1 MATDRPIPLDAPVT
15 RARGQRGMGR
25 VSHPLR
31 IVLGMEISCD
41 DCVMQDTP
49 ACEDCVVTFIC
60 GREPGEAVVFDV
72 AEARAVRLL
81 GEAGLVPP
89 LRRQVRAVP

>member
-1 MATDRPIPLDAPVT
+1 MLGASRIDLRRT
-15 RARGQRGMGR
+15 RL
-25 VSHPLR
+25 SHPVS

-49 ACEDCVVTFIC
+49 ACDDCVVTFIC
-60 GREPGEAVVFDV
+60 GREPGEAVVIDV

-81 GEAGLVPP
+81 GDAGLVPP
-89 LRRQVRAVP
+89 LRRQVRAAT

>member
-1 MATDRPIPLDAPVT
+1 
-15 RARGQRGMGR
+15 
-25 VSHPLR
+25 
-31 IVLGMEISCD
+31 MEISCD
-41 DCVMQDTP
+41 DCVMQHTP

-60 GREPGEAVVFDV
+60 GREPGEAVVIDA

-89 LRRQVRAVP
+89 LRRRVRMAQ

>member
-1 MATDRPIPLDAPVT
+1 MGV
-15 RARGQRGMGR
+15 RAGQRTLSQG
-25 VSHPLR
+25 VCTF
-31 IVLGMEISCD
+31 LGMEISCD
-41 DCVMQDTP
+41 DCVMQHTP

-60 GREPGEAVVFDV
+60 GREPGEAVVIDV

-89 LRRQVRAVP
+89 LRRQVRMAH

>member
-1 MATDRPIPLDAPVT
+1 MGAPP
-15 RARGQRGMGR
+15 GKGL
-25 VSHPLR
+25 SHPLGTVR
-31 IVLGMEISCD
+31 LMEISCD
-41 DCVMQDTP
+41 DCVVQDTP

-60 GREPGEAVVFDV
+60 GREPGEAVVIDV

-89 LRRQVRAVP
+89 LRQRTRVAL